1 MYANVYNVLVY
12 NLNLTLIVQCKLTNL
27 RKREK
32 KFEGELTALERLKGV
47 FIEPHKPQKPHQAPH
62 KMAYPHCTMQH
73 PLYILIYIYI
83 YIKYIINSLI
93 TLV

>member
-47 FIEPHKPQKPHQAPH
+47 SIKPHKPQKRQQSPSQNGIPSLHTH
-62 KMAYPHCTMQH
+62 H
-73 PLYILIYIYI
+73 PFYILI
-83 YIKYIINSLI
+83 LI
-93 TLV
+93 V